1 MSQNNQVIAKFLQWQ
16 IPEYRVPK
24 RSRNWYIIAGVFL
37 LLALFSCFF
46 TIKSWRLIFM
56 GLQSN
61 FLFALILI
69 MSAILMYVNEKRPPL
84 MVNFKLGPDG
94 ISVGQKFYDYSD
106 FKNFCVLY
114 RPKQSIKRLYL
125 EFKNSAKM
133 RLSIPLR
140 RMDAATV
147 REFLAQYL
155 EEDFERENE
164 PLSEQLTKLL
174 KL

>member
-1 MSQNNQVIAKFLQWQ
+1 MSQNNQLIAKFLQWQ
-16 IPEYRVPK
+16 IPEYRVPA
-24 RSRNWYIIAGVFL
+24 RSKNWYIVAAIL
-37 LLALFSCFF
+37 LILMLLFCFF
-46 TIKSWRLIFM
+46 TIKSWRIIFL
-56 GLQSN
+56 GAQSN

-69 MSAILMYVNEKRPPL
+69 MSAVLMYINEKRPPL
-84 MVNFKLGPDG
+84 MVNFKIGPEG
-94 ISVGQKFYDYSD
+94 VNIGQKFYNYSE

-125 EFKNSAKM
+125 EFKNTTKM
-133 RLSIPLR
+133 RLSVPLR
-140 RMDAATV
+140 RMEAATV

>member
-1 MSQNNQVIAKFLQWQ
+1 MSQNNQSIAKFLQWQ
-16 IPEYRVPK
+16 IPEYRIPK
-24 RSRNWYIIAGVFL
+24 RSKNWYIIASIVFL
-37 LLALFSCFF
+37 LMLLFCFF
-46 TIKSWRLIFM
+46 TIKSWHIVFL
-56 GLQSN
+56 GAQSN

-69 MSAILMYVNEKRPPL
+69 ISAVLMYINEKRPPL
-84 MVNFKLGPDG
+84 MINFKIASDG
-94 ISVGQKFYDYSD
+94 VSVGQKFYDYSE

-114 RPKQSIKRLYL
+114 RPKQSIKRLYF

-133 RLSIPLR
+133 RLSVPLR

-164 PLSEQLTKLL
+164 PQSEQLTKLL

>member
-1 MSQNNQVIAKFLQWQ
+1 MSQNNQTIAKFLQWQ
-16 IPEYRVPK
+16 IPEYRVPT
-24 RSRNWYIIAGVFL
+24 RSKNWYIVAAIL
-37 LLALFSCFF
+37 LLLMLLFCFF
-46 TIKSWRLIFM
+46 TIKSWRIVFL
-56 GLQSN
+56 GAQSN

-69 MSAILMYVNEKRPPL
+69 MSAVLMYINEKRPPL
-84 MVNFKLGPDG
+84 MVNFKIGPEG
-94 ISVGQKFYDYSD
+94 VNIGQKFYNYSE

-125 EFKNSAKM
+125 EFKNTAKM

-140 RMDAATV
+140 RMEAATV

>member
-1 MSQNNQVIAKFLQWQ
+1 MPQNNQTMPKFLQWQ
-16 IPEYRVPK
+16 APEYRVPE
-24 RSRNWYIIAGVFL
+24 RSKNWYIIAGLFL
-37 LLALFSCFF
+37 FFALLSCFF
-46 TIKSWRLIFM
+46 TIESWKIVFL
-56 GLQSN
+56 GLKSN
-61 FLFALILI
+61 FLFALILL
-69 MSAILMYVNEKRPPL
+69 MASALLYINEKKPPL
-84 MVNFKLGPDG
+84 MVNFKIGPEG
-94 ISVGQKFYDYSD
+94 VNVGQKFYDYSD

-125 EFKNSAKM
+125 EFKNTYKTRISV
-133 RLSIPLR
+133 PLR

>member
-1 MSQNNQVIAKFLQWQ
+1 MPQNNQTIAKFLQWQ
-16 IPEYRVPK
+16 IPEYRVPA
-24 RSRNWYIIAGVFL
+24 RSKNWYIIAGIL
-37 LLALFSCFF
+37 LTLMLLFCFF
-46 TIKSWRLIFM
+46 TIKSWRIVFL
-56 GLQSN
+56 GAQSN

-69 MSAILMYVNEKRPPL
+69 MSAALIYINEKRPPL
-84 MVNFKLGPDG
+84 MVNFKIGSDG
-94 ISVGQKFYDYSD
+94 VSVGQKFYDYSD

-125 EFKNSAKM
+125 EFKNTAKM

-147 REFLAQYL
+147 REFLVQYL